1 MASCNHVFIMIVV
14 YSARR
19 PFGPCS
25 YGSWIYNYLCSQC
38 LSPLMLWVRIS
49 IKTRCTILCDKLCQ
63 WLVTGQWFSP
73 GPSISS
79 TNKIDHHD
87 ITEILW
93 IVVLNTI
100 KQTIALQVQ
109 WNIYVW
115 ILLLNTLRLNFKRLS
130 INYFLFLFVVWNWNH
145 FCCMN

>member
-19 PFGPCS
+19 PFGPCT

-63 WLVTGQWFSP
+63 WLATGQWFSP

-87 ITEILW
+87 ITEILL

-109 WNIYVW
+109 WN